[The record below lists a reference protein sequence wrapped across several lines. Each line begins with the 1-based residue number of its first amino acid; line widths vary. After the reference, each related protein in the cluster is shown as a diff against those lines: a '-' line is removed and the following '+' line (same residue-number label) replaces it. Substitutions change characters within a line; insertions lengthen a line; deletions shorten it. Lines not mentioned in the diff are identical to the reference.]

1 MKILAHRV
9 VRGGVIHG
17 LSVVRADNTGVD
29 VKPFE
34 AETAATAFVDGTVV
48 VEGGALY
55 HTTRIISA
63 LPLPAGLELRKI
75 WPQD

>member
-17 LSVVRADNTGVD
+17 LSVVLADNTGVD

-34 AETAATAFVDGTVV
+34 AE
-48 VEGGALY
+48 
-55 HTTRIISA
+55 
-63 LPLPAGLELRKI
+63 
-75 WPQD
+75 